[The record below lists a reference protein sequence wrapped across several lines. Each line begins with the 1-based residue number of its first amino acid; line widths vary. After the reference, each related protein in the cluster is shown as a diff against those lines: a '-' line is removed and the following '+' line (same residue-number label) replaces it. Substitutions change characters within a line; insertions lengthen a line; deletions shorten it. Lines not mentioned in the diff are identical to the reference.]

1 MTKINDLNT
10 IDTLRDSDLI
20 PAWAGSTRAITVA
33 TLADYLMKKI
43 GIGSAFIH
51 RVFAT
56 AGQTQ
61 FFLPVAYTPGTAAVT
76 VFVNGLRLDQGSDF
90 TETNPQ
96 TITFTSGLALN
107 DLVTFIINANT
118 LLGSIT
124 AFPASAVSA
133 FGGSLIDDPNAA
145 TARTTLGLGDLAVI
159 NSPLPVANGGT
170 GATSASTARTNLGLG
185 TLATLNTI
193 NNSNW
198 SGTALAIA
206 NGGTGAT
213 TAGTALTALGG
224 QPLDATLTA
233 LAGLATGADKL
244 AYSTG
249 TDTFA
254 QTDFTAFA
262 RTLLDDANAG
272 AVRTTLGV
280 GTTDSPAFAGL
291 TIADAGNILLGTGA
305 GTKIG
310 TATGQ
315 KIGFFNATPVVQQAG
330 TGETT
335 GFVAGSGTAVNDD
348 STFTGNVGSTAYRI
362 SDIVKA
368 LKNLGL
374 LAA

>member
-185 TLATLNTI
+185 TLATQNTI

-213 TAGTALTALGG
+213 SAGAALTALGG

-233 LAGLATGADKL
+233 LAGLATGANKL

-254 QTDFTAFA
+254 QTDLTSFA
-262 RTLLDDANAG
+262 RTLLDDADA
-272 AVRTTLGV
+272 ATARTTLGMGV
-280 GTTDSPAFAGL
+280 QSTTGT
-291 TIADAGNILLGTGA
+291 
-305 GTKIG
+305 
-310 TATGQ
+310 
-315 KIGFFNATPVVQQAG
+315 
-330 TGETT
+330 TT
-335 GFVAGSGTAVNDD
+335 GFVAGSGSAVLAD
-348 STFTGNVGSTAYRI
+348 STFTGDSGATAYTI
-362 SDIVKA
+362 GDIVRA
-368 LKNLGL
+368 LKAVGL

>member
-10 IDTLRDSDLI
+10 IDTLRDGDLF
-20 PAWAGSTRAITVA
+20 PAWAGSTRAITA
-33 TLADYLMKKI
+33 ASLAEYLMKKI

-96 TITFTSGLALN
+96 TITFTSGLAPN
-107 DLVTFIINANT
+107 DLVTFVINANT

-124 AFPASAVSA
+124 AFPASSVSA
-133 FGGSLIDDPNAA
+133 FGQSLIDDPNAA
-145 TARTTLGLGDLAVI
+145 AGRTTLGLGDLAII

-170 GATSASTARTNLGLG
+170 GATAAAAARTNLGLG
-185 TLATLNTI
+185 SLATLNTV
-193 NNSNW
+193 NNGNW

-233 LAGLATGADKL
+233 LAGLSTAAGDYIEATGADTFRLLKL
-244 AYSTG
+244 FINSISG
-249 TDTFA
+249 TPSHVGQIAVVGGFGNIAVDTVGPGDWRLITWRDTSIPVA
-254 QTDFTAFA
+254 TAA
-262 RTLLDDANAG
+262 A
-272 AVRTTLGV
+272 
-280 GTTDSPAFAGL
+280 
-291 TIADAGNILLGTGA
+291 IADAANAENTTYKYA
-305 GTKIG
+305 GKLIW
-310 TATGQ
+310 
-315 KIGFFNATPVVQQAG
+315 
-330 TGETT
+330 
-335 GFVAGSGTAVNDD
+335 D
-348 STFTGNVGSTAYRI
+348 STNKRMLRAAGGAAVDDWEVVDGSAQVTPA
-362 SDIVKA
+362 
-368 LKNLGL
+368 
-374 LAA
+374 